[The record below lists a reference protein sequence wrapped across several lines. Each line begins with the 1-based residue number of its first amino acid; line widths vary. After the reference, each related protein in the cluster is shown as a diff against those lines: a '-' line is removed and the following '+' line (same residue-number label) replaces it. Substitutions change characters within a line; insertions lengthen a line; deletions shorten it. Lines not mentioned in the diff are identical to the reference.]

1 VLLARRA
8 ESYEGIV
15 TEINSSGGKA
25 IGITA
30 DVADPTSLSQAFKT
44 IKEQLP
50 GSKLAAAIYNVNG
63 GFSRKPF
70 LELTYDEL
78 NAALDGTV

>member
-1 VLLARRA
+1 M
-8 ESYEGIV
+8 
-15 TEINSSGGKA
+15 TEINNSGGKA
-25 IGITA
+25 IGITT

-50 GSKLAAAIYNVNG
+50 DSKLAAAIYNVNG